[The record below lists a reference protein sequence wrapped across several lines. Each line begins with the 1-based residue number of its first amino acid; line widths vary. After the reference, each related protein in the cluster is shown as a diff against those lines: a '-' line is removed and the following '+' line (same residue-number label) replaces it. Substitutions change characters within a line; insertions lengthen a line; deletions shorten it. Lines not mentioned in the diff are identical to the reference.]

1 MEHDR
6 HNFLS
11 FWTVF
16 CPFTH
21 LWIRKIKIFQKNEKN
36 TGIYY
41 HFTKINDSHIIY
53 GSTDMECWTEYSV
66 ILDHRLPFELPQN
79 PKDQN
84 LEKMKEKPW
93 RYHHFT

>member
-6 HNFLS
+6 QFFVIPDRFLPFYPPMDPKNQNF
-11 FWTVF
+11 
-16 CPFTH
+16 
-21 LWIRKIKIFQKNEKN
+21 QN

-41 HFTKINDSHIIY
+41 HFTKINDSHMIY
-53 GSTDMECWTEYSV
+53 GSTNMECWTECSV

-79 PKDQN
+79 PKNQT